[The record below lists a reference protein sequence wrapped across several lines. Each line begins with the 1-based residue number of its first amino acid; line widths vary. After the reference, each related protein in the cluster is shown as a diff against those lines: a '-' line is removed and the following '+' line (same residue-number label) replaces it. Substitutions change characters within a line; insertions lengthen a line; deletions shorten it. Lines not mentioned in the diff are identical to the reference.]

1 VRRLLI
7 PLLLLLGSGC
17 AVLPP
22 AKEAGG
28 ESRSEAQILQQAAAL
43 HEKRQWAD
51 AMALL
56 TAGLESYPG
65 SERLVELRESVN
77 RDWQLQKRNRED
89 WILVHEV
96 RALQKKLPYL
106 ESLAA
111 IDPENYITK
120 SRLLFWRS
128 LLESK
133 VAGLIAC
140 GSLHLHLDKPL
151 AEQCATLA
159 EEIKPTPQSEHLL
172 GRIRQEEAAE
182 EEKARAQAAVRSRQK
197 LAQRRDRLFK
207 QAKVDFESGA
217 YRESING
224 LNQLLATDP
233 EDREARALLEQVTR
247 ERDRE
252 VDRLLAY
259 GDRLYREEQIEQAV
273 SVWESADKLAPGRTD
288 IAGRIERAM
297 KVLQKLQE
305 IQQAE

>member
-1 VRRLLI
+1 MKQLLLSV
-7 PLLLLLGSGC
+7 LLLLASGC

-22 AKEAGG
+22 ARVADG
-28 ESRSEAQILQQAAAL
+28 ESRSEEQILQQAILL

-56 TAGLESYPG
+56 SRGLEAYPL
-65 SERLVELRESVN
+65 SEQLAELRDSVN

-89 WILVHEV
+89 WILVYEV

-106 ESLAA
+106 ESLVE

-128 LLESK
+128 LLESR
-133 VAGLIAC
+133 VAGLISC
-140 GSLHLHLDKPL
+140 GSIHLHLDKPL

-159 EEIKPTPQSEHLL
+159 DEIKPTEQSAHLL
-172 GRIRQEEAAE
+172 GRIRQEEAE
-182 EEKARAQAAVRSRQK
+182 EEKKARARQVVRSKRE
-197 LAQRRDRLFK
+197 LERRRTRLLE
-207 QAKVDFESGA
+207 QANEDFSSGA
-217 YRESING
+217 YQESISR
-224 LNQLLATDP
+224 LNQLLVLNP
-233 EDREARALLEQVTR
+233 GDREAGELLDRVSR

-252 VDRLLAY
+252 VERLLAY

-273 SVWESADKLAPGRTD
+273 SVWESADKLAPGRTE
-288 IAGRIERAM
+288 IASRIDRAM

-305 IQQAE
+305 IRQVE